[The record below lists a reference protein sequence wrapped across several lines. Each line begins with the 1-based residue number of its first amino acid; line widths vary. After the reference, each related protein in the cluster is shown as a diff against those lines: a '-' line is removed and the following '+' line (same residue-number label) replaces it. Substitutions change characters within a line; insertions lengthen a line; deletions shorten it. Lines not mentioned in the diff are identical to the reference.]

1 MKTLTKREINDY
13 TSEFLEETD
22 LEIKSEKIDQR
33 DSFKLQ
39 YDSSFLEEIELTLI
53 DFIDSIS
60 EFDWI
65 VIDSSKNSTI
75 IIKVG
80 SNLEERQIFEL
91 RSKNFQTFLKG
102 QKRFGKSFMNRRVK
116 SMKRTNSIFSETVEV
131 EELKIVKK

>member
-1 MKTLTKREINDY
+1 MKTLAKREINDY

-33 DSFKLQ
+33 DSSKLQ

-60 EFDWI
+60 DFDWI
-65 VIDSSKNSTI
+65 VIDSSKNSI
-75 IIKVG
+75 LIIKVG

-116 SMKRTNSIFSETVEV
+116 SMKRTNPIFSETVEV

>member
-1 MKTLTKREINDY
+1 MAKREINDY

-33 DSFKLQ
+33 DSSKLQ
-39 YDSSFLEEIELTLI
+39 YNSSFLEEIELTLI

-60 EFDWI
+60 DFDWI
-65 VIDSSKNSTI
+65 VIDRSKNSTL

-91 RSKNFQTFLKG
+91 HSKNFQTFLKG

-116 SMKRTNSIFSETVEV
+116 SMKRTNPIFSETVEV

>member
-1 MKTLTKREINDY
+1 MKTLAKREINDY

-33 DSFKLQ
+33 DSSKLQ
-39 YDSSFLEEIELTLI
+39 YDSSFLEEIDLTLI

-60 EFDWI
+60 DFDWI
-65 VIDSSKNSTI
+65 VIDSSKNSTLI
-75 IIKVG
+75 VKVG

-91 RSKNFQTFLKG
+91 HSKNFQTFLKG

-116 SMKRTNSIFSETVEV
+116 SMKRTNPIFNETVEV

>member
-1 MKTLTKREINDY
+1 MKTLAKREINDY

-33 DSFKLQ
+33 DSSKLQ

-60 EFDWI
+60 DFDWI
-65 VIDSSKNSTI
+65 VIDSSKNSTL

-116 SMKRTNSIFSETVEV
+116 SMKRTNPIFSETVEV

>member
-1 MKTLTKREINDY
+1 MKTLAKREINDY

-33 DSFKLQ
+33 DSSKLQ
-39 YDSSFLEEIELTLI
+39 YDSSFLEEIDLTLI

-60 EFDWI
+60 DFDWI
-65 VIDSSKNSTI
+65 VIDSSKNSTL

-80 SNLEERQIFEL
+80 SNLGERQIFEL
-91 RSKNFQTFLKG
+91 HSKNFQTFLKG

-116 SMKRTNSIFSETVEV
+116 SMKRTNPIFNETVEV

>member
-1 MKTLTKREINDY
+1 MKTLAKREINDY

-33 DSFKLQ
+33 DSSKLQ

>member
-1 MKTLTKREINDY
+1 MKTLAKREINDY

-33 DSFKLQ
+33 DSSKLQ

-60 EFDWI
+60 DFDWI
-65 VIDSSKNSTI
+65 VIDSSKNSTL

-91 RSKNFQTFLKG
+91 HSKNFQTFLKG

-116 SMKRTNSIFSETVEV
+116 SMKRTNPIFSETVEV

>member
-1 MKTLTKREINDY
+1 MKTLAKREINDY

-33 DSFKLQ
+33 GSSKLQ

-60 EFDWI
+60 DFDWI
-65 VIDSSKNSTI
+65 VIDSFKNSTL

-91 RSKNFQTFLKG
+91 HSRNFQTFLKG

-116 SMKRTNSIFSETVEV
+116 SMKRTNPIFNETVEV

>member
-1 MKTLTKREINDY
+1 MAKREINDY

-33 DSFKLQ
+33 DSSKLQ

-131 EELKIVKK
+131 EELKIVKN

>member
-1 MKTLTKREINDY
+1 MKTLAKREINDY

-33 DSFKLQ
+33 DSSKLQ

-65 VIDSSKNSTI
+65 VIDSSKNSTL

-91 RSKNFQTFLKG
+91 LSKNFQTFLKG
-102 QKRFGKSFMNRRVK
+102 QRRFGKSFMNRRVK
-116 SMKRTNSIFSETVEV
+116 SMKRTNQIFNEIVEV
-131 EELKIVKK
+131 EELKIVNK

>member
-1 MKTLTKREINDY
+1 MKTLAKREINDY

-33 DSFKLQ
+33 DSSKLQ

-131 EELKIVKK
+131 EELKIVKN

>member
-1 MKTLTKREINDY
+1 MKTLAKREINDY

-33 DSFKLQ
+33 DSSKLQ

-60 EFDWI
+60 DFDWI
-65 VIDSSKNSTI
+65 VIDSSKNSTL

-91 RSKNFQTFLKG
+91 HSKNLQTFLKG

-116 SMKRTNSIFSETVEV
+116 SMKRTNPIFSETVEV

>member
-1 MKTLTKREINDY
+1 MAKREINDY

-33 DSFKLQ
+33 DSSKLQ

-91 RSKNFQTFLKG
+91 RSKSFQTFLKG

-131 EELKIVKK
+131 EELKIVKN

>member
-1 MKTLTKREINDY
+1 MKALTKREINDY

-33 DSFKLQ
+33 DSSKLQ

-60 EFDWI
+60 DFDWI
-65 VIDSSKNSTI
+65 VIDSSKNSTL

-116 SMKRTNSIFSETVEV
+116 SMKRTNPIFSETVEV

>member
-1 MKTLTKREINDY
+1 MKTLAKKEINDY

-33 DSFKLQ
+33 DSSKLQ
-39 YDSSFLEEIELTLI
+39 YDSSFLDEIELTLI

-60 EFDWI
+60 DFDWI
-65 VIDSSKNSTI
+65 VIDSSKNSI
-75 IIKVG
+75 LIIKVG

-116 SMKRTNSIFSETVEV
+116 SMKRTNPIFSETVEV

>member
-33 DSFKLQ
+33 DSSKLQ

-60 EFDWI
+60 DFDWI
-65 VIDSSKNSTI
+65 VIDSSKNSTL

-116 SMKRTNSIFSETVEV
+116 SMKRTNPIFSETVEV

>member
-1 MKTLTKREINDY
+1 MKTLAKREINDY

-33 DSFKLQ
+33 DSSKLQ

-60 EFDWI
+60 DFDWI
-65 VIDSSKNSTI
+65 VIDRSKNSTL

-116 SMKRTNSIFSETVEV
+116 SMKRTNPIFKETVEV

>member
-1 MKTLTKREINDY
+1 MKTLAKREINDY

-33 DSFKLQ
+33 DSSKLQ

-60 EFDWI
+60 DFDWI
-65 VIDSSKNSTI
+65 VIDSSKNSTL

-91 RSKNFQTFLKG
+91 HSKNFQTFLKG

-116 SMKRTNSIFSETVEV
+116 SMRRTNPIFNETVEV